1 MKKIL
6 LIPVALL
13 FVIAS
18 QAQQVNS
25 ELKTL
30 IEKSF
35 SYSPQIQESE
45 EIMNA
50 AELRTGLVKTGYV
63 PTLNA
68 NATYSYMAPVAV
80 AQIPT
85 GPASFQEIRFQ
96 PNNNYNA
103 NLSLSYTVYDFGRM
117 QANVRKSKQE
127 LALSGDNLGA
137 QQTLLAAQI
146 SQYYYGIIYLQKS
159 VEIED
164 SLIGV
169 LSENRRMTESK
180 VNNGDALKLDLLSI
194 QSSLDMEI
202 MRREEIKT
210 SLQKQ
215 LIFIEYLTG
224 VSNFSVQN
232 KAFDFNYGNREVTN
246 IVDAAKKQNFDFV
259 AANRR
264 LEISKSDLRF
274 NRSQFLPFLNVNA
287 ATGYKNGYMPDVNQM
302 RFNYMAGAGISIPIL
317 DAVKTAQQIKITKSV
332 IKQQEWKIQNL
343 ENSISRDIKLAM
355 ADVNLQQE
363 KLGLM
368 EGQLQ
373 SATEAL
379 RIANT
384 RFKNGTSTYLE
395 LINAAYNLQ
404 KVQLQ
409 KVQIEYNLCLGNIEL
424 ARLSGTKF
432 Y

>member
-6 LIPVALL
+6 LIPVTLL
-13 FVIAS
+13 LVIAS
-18 QAQQVNS
+18 QAQQVNG

-45 EIMNA
+45 EMMNA

-85 GPASFQEIRFQ
+85 GPSSFQEIRFQ

-164 SLIGV
+164 SLISV

-215 LIFIEYLTG
+215 LIFIEFLTG
-224 VSNFSVQN
+224 VSDFSVQN
-232 KAFDFNYGNREVTN
+232 KVFDFNYNNREVTN
-246 IVDAAKKQNFDFV
+246 IVEVAKKQNFDFM

-287 ATGYKNGYMPDVNQM
+287 ATGYKNGYMPDVNQL

-317 DAVKTAQQIKITKSV
+317 DAVKTTQQIKITKSV
-332 IKQQEWKIQNL
+332 IKQQEWRIQNL

>member
-13 FVIAS
+13 FAIAS
-18 QAQQVNS
+18 QAQQVNG
-25 ELKTL
+25 ELKIL

-85 GPASFQEIRFQ
+85 GPSSFQEIRFQ

-117 QANVRKSKQE
+117 QANVQKSKQE

-164 SLIGV
+164 SLINV

-202 MRREEIKT
+202 MRREEMKT

-224 VSNFSVQN
+224 VADFSVQN
-232 KAFDFNYGNREVTN
+232 KTFDFNYNNREIPN
-246 IVDAAKKQNFDFV
+246 ILEAAKKQNFDFM

-317 DAVKTAQQIKITKSV
+317 DAVKTTQQIKITKSV

-343 ENSISRDIKLAM
+343 ENSIGRDIKLAM